1 MSKRIVW
8 LSAALV
14 LLGTVGTYVLSLEDT
29 SDVDIGEK
37 DVVLPVVSYVTAQAA
52 DNTGHISVFAEVRPR
67 WTADLKAQVSGKL
80 LSVAPQALEGK
91 KVSKNEVMAQLEKH
105 TYEAQLEDAKY
116 QQSTAEFNLKKKQN
130 KHVLALK
137 NWRAVNPKEAPPEM
151 AVHIPE
157 LRVAEKALKAAVQKV
172 KVAQYDVNATTIK
185 APFSGFVT
193 KRHVSIGQ
201 SISVGDTLFTLLDAE
216 QLDITVSLD
225 QAQWNLLEKA
235 WQEFPAKIYN
245 ANKELVGLARIQ
257 RGGGFLDPKSRRYQL
272 FLEIVKSP
280 ETTVLPGEFVKVEL
294 QSKTVN
300 DSLKLPATV
309 LTQEGFIWFLN
320 NKDELQRFEA
330 SVVFRNDTD
339 IIVKMPNELQEMD
352 EKRVVQLPMAAFL
365 PGQHVA
371 PTPAGH

>member
-14 LLGTVGTYVLSLEDT
+14 LLGAVGTYVLSLEDT
-29 SDVDIGEK
+29 SDVDIEEK
-37 DVVLPVVSYVTAQAA
+37 EVALPVVSYVTAQAN

-80 LSVAPQALEGK
+80 LTVAPQALEGK
-91 KVSKNEVMAQLEKH
+91 QVAKGEAMAELEKH
-105 TYEAQLEDAKY
+105 TYEAQLEDARY

-130 KHVLALK
+130 KHILALK
-137 NWRAVNPKEAPPEM
+137 NWRAVNPQEEPPEM

-157 LRVAEKALKAAVQKV
+157 LRVAEKALEAAVQKV

-225 QAQWNLLEKA
+225 KDQWDLLEKA
-235 WQEFPAKIYN
+235 WREFPAKIYN
-245 ANKELVGLARIQ
+245 SSKEMVGLAKIQ

-272 FLEIVKSP
+272 FLEVVNTP
-280 ETTVLPGEFVKVEL
+280 ETSILPGEFVTVEL
-294 QSKTVN
+294 QSRTVQ
-300 DSLKLPATV
+300 DSLKLPATA

-330 SVVFRNDTD
+330 DVIFRDDTD
-339 IIVKMPNELQEMD
+339 IIVHMPEVLRD
-352 EKRVVQLPMAAFL
+352 LGEKRVVQLPMAAFL

>member
-14 LLGTVGTYVLSLEDT
+14 LLGAVGTYVLSLEDT
-29 SDVDIGEK
+29 SDVDIEEK
-37 DVVLPVVSYVTAQAA
+37 EVALPVVSYVAAQAN

-91 KVSKNEVMAQLEKH
+91 KVAKGEAMAQLEKH
-105 TYEAQLEDAKY
+105 TYEAQLEDARY

-130 KHVLALK
+130 KHILALK
-137 NWRAVNPKEAPPEM
+137 NWRAVNPKEEPPEM

-157 LRVAEKALKAAVQKV
+157 LRVAEKALEAAVQKV

-225 QAQWNLLEKA
+225 KDQWDCWRKRGRSFRLRSTT
-235 WQEFPAKIYN
+235 PAKRWL
-245 ANKELVGLARIQ
+245 ALLKSSVAVG
-257 RGGGFLDPKSRRYQL
+257 
-272 FLEIVKSP
+272 
-280 ETTVLPGEFVKVEL
+280 
-294 QSKTVN
+294 
-300 DSLKLPATV
+300 SL
-309 LTQEGFIWFLN
+309 ILN
-320 NKDELQRFEA
+320 
-330 SVVFRNDTD
+330 
-339 IIVKMPNELQEMD
+339 
-352 EKRVVQLPMAAFL
+352 
-365 PGQHVA
+365 
-371 PTPAGH
+371 PAGISFFWKWSTRLKPPFCRVSSSPLSCKVAQFKTA